1 VPFAKSLYFLLGK
14 LYMYLF
20 CHDHISIFQ
29 KKDDGDKV
37 KKSSQ
42 YNPFNI
48 LKKCGKGNS
57 KFLLGKYGG
66 KLRNPAC
73 KAGS

>member
-1 VPFAKSLYFLLGK
+1 
-14 LYMYLF
+14 MYLF

-29 KKDDGDKV
+29 RKDNGDKV
-37 KKSSQ
+37 KKNSQ
-42 YNPFNI
+42 YNSFNI

-66 KLRNPAC
+66 RL
-73 KAGS
+73 GSNTYEEGRGQRAPVQ

>member
-1 VPFAKSLYFLLGK
+1 VPFAKSLYFLLGN
-14 LYMYLF
+14 LEMCSF
-20 CHDHISIFQ
+20 CHEYISIFQ
-29 KKDDGDKV
+29 RKDNGDKV

-42 YNPFNI
+42 YNSFNI

-66 KLRNPAC
+66 
-73 KAGS
+73 

>member
-1 VPFAKSLYFLLGK
+1 MVLFAELFYFLLGK
-14 LYMYLF
+14 FYMYLF

-29 KKDDGDKV
+29 RKDNGDKV

-42 YNPFNI
+42 YNSFNI
-48 LKKCGKGNS
+48 LKKFGKGNS

-66 KLRNPAC
+66 
-73 KAGS
+73 